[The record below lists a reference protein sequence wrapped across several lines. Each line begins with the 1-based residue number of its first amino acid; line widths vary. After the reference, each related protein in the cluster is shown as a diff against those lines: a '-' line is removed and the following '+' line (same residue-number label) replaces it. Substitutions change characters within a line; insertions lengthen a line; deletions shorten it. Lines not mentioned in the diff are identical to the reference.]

1 MSCLFTPTSQFV
13 AISPAIKSTR
23 SPWAALLP
31 SAVRSPTKPPMAIMK
46 PVPGWRR
53 RGDLSRDPRSAA
65 CRGSGDAR
73 WMLASNPGRE
83 FRLDSVIDRF
93 LASSADR
100 ALGRRERPEMRC
112 ALRISS
118 PDWTVIA
125 SRART
130 AISSQ
135 DGDLAHRLADC
146 KEIPLRYRGTT
157 PHARR
162 CRRPT
167 RNSHPLLRCR

>member
-1 MSCLFTPTSQFV
+1 
-13 AISPAIKSTR
+13 
-23 SPWAALLP
+23 
-31 SAVRSPTKPPMAIMK
+31 
-46 PVPGWRR
+46 
-53 RGDLSRDPRSAA
+53 
-65 CRGSGDAR
+65 
-73 WMLASNPGRE
+73 MLASNPGRE

-146 KEIPLRYRGTT
+146 KEIPVAIAD
-157 PHARR
+157 PRR
-162 CRRPT
+162 TLADAAGRLVIPIHVCDAVDRR
-167 RNSHPLLRCR
+167 